1 MQPTQQSNRICI
13 EKCHIYKFSFAS
25 IDETRHIV
33 LETIPFFDILTS
45 TSNKIRLFVDL
56 LDRHRKL
63 YDYPHELATLYTT
76 VEYVE
81 QRLSYLTAEV
91 VRDGKS

>member
-1 MQPTQQSNRICI
+1 MQQVNRVSI
-13 EKCHIYKFSFAS
+13 EKCHIYEFY
-25 IDETRHIV
+25 IV
-33 LETIPFFDILTS
+33 LHRVGNYILFDILTS

-56 LDRHRKL
+56 LDCHRKS
-63 YDYPHELATLYTT
+63 YDCMHELATLYTT

-91 VRDGKS
+91 ACDGKS